1 MASAITAKIQQR
13 AALRRAAM
21 QEEQAEKYYIKK
33 PTGTFV
39 GQWKGF
45 KSSGKGIVAYKG
57 REYEVKILAS
67 KYAKKNQQVSLILT
81 KEGNFASW

>member
-1 MASAITAKIQQR
+1 MASALENSIRER
-13 AALRRAAM
+13 AQLRRALT
-21 QEEQAEKYYIKK
+21 QESSADSYYIKK
-33 PTGTFV
+33 PTGSFV

-45 KSSGKGIVAYKG
+45 TSSGKGIVAYKG

-67 KYAKKNQQVSLILT
+67 KYAKQNQQVSLTLT